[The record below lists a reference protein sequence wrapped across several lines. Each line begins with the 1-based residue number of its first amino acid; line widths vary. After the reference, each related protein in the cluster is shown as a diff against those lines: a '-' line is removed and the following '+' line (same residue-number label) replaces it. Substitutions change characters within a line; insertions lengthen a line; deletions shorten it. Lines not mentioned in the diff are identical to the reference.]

1 LASCVNQ
8 IALNAI

>member
-1 LASCVNQ
+1 LAYCVNQ